1 MKATRTTRVPVAQGP
16 FWRPDAR
23 ERLRAL
29 LPELMLS
36 VVATTCSLI
45 VMDFLDTTN
54 LFPAVILLAICQVV
68 VQGALY
74 ALTYLSEKPEMTNV
88 IMLLA
93 ISTLPMFAAM
103 ATPFVP
109 AEFSSESFRLGLATS
124 AMMGMVV
131 FYLTRLRV
139 TFYLLLLEVL
149 VISDAIRVEPAMM
162 LPHLIGLS
170 AYIALYIVRR
180 SPAHM
185 SLTFEA
191 QERFVTDGDTASK
204 RLSLAWQTTL
214 LAATT
219 GAFCL
224 SLTLGTGWC
233 LSWWQSRASTTAA
246 NTQTIDVER
255 QDESEAVKV
264 MPEDDQPE
272 DTAVENRNE
281 NREKDGEQTGPTDT
295 RRQSPLGLLFA
306 LASALAVLGLPF
318 MVRLLMRRRTRA
330 SISRERRASDRAA
343 RIYLETLSRLKA
355 LGIERSED
363 ETPREFLILYEDELV
378 KTTDRAGLDPNCWQA
393 ITDVYEKARY
403 AELDAT
409 EPEIEACWQVYDA
422 LPKYARRS
430 LGWFR
435 YLTGSFWHM

>member
-1 MKATRTTRVPVAQGP
+1 
-16 FWRPDAR
+16 
-23 ERLRAL
+23 
-29 LPELMLS
+29 
-36 VVATTCSLI
+36 
-45 VMDFLDTTN
+45 
-54 LFPAVILLAICQVV
+54 
-68 VQGALY
+68 
-74 ALTYLSEKPEMTNV
+74 
-88 IMLLA
+88 
-93 ISTLPMFAAM
+93 
-103 ATPFVP
+103 
-109 AEFSSESFRLGLATS
+109 
-124 AMMGMVV
+124 
-131 FYLTRLRV
+131 
-139 TFYLLLLEVL
+139 
-149 VISDAIRVEPAMM
+149 
-162 LPHLIGLS
+162 
-170 AYIALYIVRR
+170 
-180 SPAHM
+180 M

-204 RLSLAWQTTL
+204 RLSLTWQTTL

-264 MPEDDQPE
+264 MPEDDQPD

-281 NREKDGEQTGPTDT
+281 NREKDEEQTGPTDT

-343 RIYLETLSRLKA
+343 RIYLETLSRLEA

-363 ETPREFLILYEDELV
+363 ETPREFLILYEDELT
-378 KTTDRAGLDPNCWQA
+378 KMTDQVGLDQSCWQT

-409 EPEIEACWQVYDA
+409 EPEIEACWQIYDA
-422 LPKYARRS
+422 LPKYARSS

-435 YLTGSFWHM
+435 YLAGPFWQM